1 MGDAVDTLG
10 PTPPRPAAAPDLP
23 LDHELAA
30 ESDTRK
36 EAYIAAMDSMIKA
49 CPACGIVRMCTLES
63 SMPGVQRKHAAVQR
77 AVADHMNTT
86 VFTRLLLTGCGALEQ
101 ATKLPPVKARVDLQG
116 FTHAVAHDPAVAE
129 NLKLII
135 AQYPELTKLLTPEAK
150 LGIALLTAAVT
161 VAATNA
167 AKKSSDPGS
176 PSDGGTLGRANPSR
190 DDTVIYNALT
200 W

>member
-1 MGDAVDTLG
+1 MGDAS
-10 PTPPRPAAAPDLP
+10 RPAAAPDLP

-49 CPACGIVRMCTLES
+49 CPACGIVRKCTLES
-63 SMPGVQRKHAAVQR
+63 SMPAVQREHAAVQR

-101 ATKLPPVKARVDLQG
+101 ATQLPPVKARVDLQG

-150 LGIALLTAAVT
+150 RGIALPPHRRCHRRRHQRRE
-161 VAATNA
+161 
-167 AKKSSDPGS
+167 KKQRPWFSLRRWGE
-176 PSDGGTLGRANPSR
+176 RIQA
-190 DDTVIYNALT
+190 VIYNALT

>member
-1 MGDAVDTLG
+1 M
-10 PTPPRPAAAPDLP
+10 
-23 LDHELAA
+23 
-30 ESDTRK
+30 
-36 EAYIAAMDSMIKA
+36 
-49 CPACGIVRMCTLES
+49 
-63 SMPGVQRKHAAVQR
+63 
-77 AVADHMNTT
+77 
-86 VFTRLLLTGCGALEQ
+86 FTRLLLTGCGALEQ
-101 ATKLPPVKARVDLQG
+101 ATQLPPVKARVDLQG

-176 PSDGGTLGRANPSR
+176 PSDGGESESKP
-190 DDTVIYNALT
+190 
-200 W
+200 

>member
-1 MGDAVDTLG
+1 
-10 PTPPRPAAAPDLP
+10 
-23 LDHELAA
+23 
-30 ESDTRK
+30 
-36 EAYIAAMDSMIKA
+36 MDSMIKA
-49 CPACGIVRMCTLES
+49 CPACGIVRKCTLES
-63 SMPGVQRKHAAVQR
+63 SMPAVQREHAAVQR

-86 VFTRLLLTGCGALEQ
+86 VFTRLLLTRLLLTGCGALEQ
-101 ATKLPPVKARVDLQG
+101 ASEATKLPPNVKARVDLQG

-176 PSDGGTLGRANPSR
+176 PSDGGESESKP
-190 DDTVIYNALT
+190 
-200 W
+200 